1 MIRPRREIFLPRCP
15 GPRWLSGS
23 RIRTVMA
30 TLLFLGLMVPG
41 TGRSQSPKAGQD
53 PILAPIRKAYAET
66 RFADAEAL
74 LKAAIHDAEATGPP
88 DPRLHELLSLLA
100 NVEGHLSHAEEA
112 LEAAKRMLAVD
123 DEAFPAGTRTAV
135 VVMDLGT
142 VAAYYEMTGDDEAAG
157 KAYERSLDM
166 AREAH
171 GNPAVDSLLPL
182 CLVRLA
188 HFYNEKHRTADAK
201 ELLVEAVGICG
212 GPDRPRDPSCSEAH
226 AELAEIYHQEG
237 NFRVAEETASG
248 GGTLTLDANVDWS
261 ARVES
266 LDTLARQYQE
276 EDAYDLAEETY
287 RQAIAVIEKT
297 PGVEDKSSATAIQML
312 RMGQLFEKEGRVDEA
327 GEMYEKSLSAAE
339 SSVTAEHPNRALS
352 LPVYLDPLVAL
363 YRRENRLS
371 ELETILRQ
379 ALALE
384 ERSFGPDSANLGGT
398 IGNLAMVCRDEGK
411 YQDAIQFFQRDLRI
425 GEKIYGPESQME
437 LGLLPLYADLL
448 QKANQ
453 PEEAEAVTKR
463 ATALREKLQ
472 RKKSATPDQTS
483 KN

>member
-1 MIRPRREIFLPRCP
+1 MIRLRCEIFLPRCHS
-15 GPRWLSGS
+15 PRRLSGS

-30 TLLFLGLMVPG
+30 TLLFLGLMVSC
-41 TGRSQSPKAGQD
+41 TGWSQSPKADQD
-53 PILAPIRKAYAET
+53 PIPASIRNAYKEW
-66 RFADAEAL
+66 RLADAEAL
-74 LKAAIHDAEATGPP
+74 LKTAIHDAETKGPP

-135 VVMDLGT
+135 VVMDLST

-157 KAYERSLDM
+157 KAYERSLEM

-171 GNPAVDSLLPL
+171 GNPAVDSLLPIFL
-182 CLVRLA
+182 FRLA
-188 HFYNEKHRTADAK
+188 HFYNEKHRNADAK
-201 ELLVEAVGICG
+201 ELLMEAVGICNG
-212 GPDRPRDPSCSEAH
+212 LDRQRAPSCSESR
-226 AELAEIYHQEG
+226 AELAELYHQEG
-237 NFRVAEETASG
+237 NFRAAEDIASG
-248 GGTLTLDANVDWS
+248 SGTLTPDANVDWS

-266 LDTLARQYQE
+266 LDTLARQYEE
-276 EDAYDLAEETY
+276 EDSYDLAEATY

-297 PGVEDKSSATAIQML
+297 PGVEDKTSATAVQML

-327 GEMYEKSLSAAE
+327 GEIYKKSLSTAE
-339 SSVTAEHPNRALS
+339 ASVTAEHPNRALS
-352 LPVYLDPLVAL
+352 LPVFLDPLVAL
-363 YRRENRLS
+363 YRKENRLS

-379 ALALE
+379 ALDLG
-384 ERSFGPDSANLGGT
+384 ERSFGPHSANLGGT
-398 IGNLAMVCRDEGK
+398 IQNLAMVCRDEGK
-411 YQDAIQFFQRDLRI
+411 YQDAIQFFQRDLQI
-425 GEKIYGPESQME
+425 GEKIDPESPQ
-437 LGLLPLYADLL
+437 LPALLLLYADLL

-453 PEEAEAVTKR
+453 PEEAEAVIKR